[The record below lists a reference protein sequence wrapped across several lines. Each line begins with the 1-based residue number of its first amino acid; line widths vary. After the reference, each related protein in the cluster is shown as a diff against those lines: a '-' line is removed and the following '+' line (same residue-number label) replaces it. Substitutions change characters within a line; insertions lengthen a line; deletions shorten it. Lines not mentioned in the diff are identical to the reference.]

1 MKKLFSL
8 FAQAG
13 AFVACQPEEL
23 ETAFSVDPATVTI
36 DVTVTDVQTG
46 VAAEDVTVTCSDG
59 AAKVEGN
66 VITLTGN
73 PAIDETTVTVAATC
87 PKYAKAATKEVKINK
102 VLGGGVAN
110 YNVVLVIGTPL
121 SDYEITLVKVSEAK
135 ETKTGYVTGAEYEH
149 SYTHDGIE
157 YEYWRRNDT
166 KFWIDFEVTYNT
178 YSGSEVLSSDVIDP
192 AFKQVVDG
200 YVAGYNTGIVETPA
214 KENFDVSAWC
224 IYTVKQTV
232 DYLVETYSVM
242 AAEKEADNVEV
253 GTFTVSTPSRVQ
265 LDYYE
270 MADPESHGHGH
281 YQPGHGHD
289 DTHGHGAGNNAGG
302 GIIFAE

>member
-8 FAQAG
+8 FALAG

-46 VAAEDVTVTCSDG
+46 AAAEGVTVTCSDG

-66 VITLTGN
+66 VITFTGN
-73 PAIDETTVTVAATC
+73 PAIDAKTVTVTATST
-87 PKYAKAATKEVKINK
+87 KYAKSVSKEVEINEL
-102 VLGGGVAN
+102 LGGGVAN
-110 YNVVLVIGTPL
+110 YNVVLVIGKPV
-121 SDYEITLVKVSEAK
+121 SEYEITVEKVSETK
-135 ETKTGYVTGAEYEH
+135 DSKTGYVEGAEYEH
-149 SYTHDGIE
+149 SYTHGGID
-157 YEYWRRNDT
+157 YQYWRRNDT

-178 YSGSEVLSSDVIDP
+178 YSGSEASGVVIDP

-200 YVAGYNTGIVETPA
+200 YVAGYNTGIKETSET
-214 KENFDVSAWC
+214 ENFKVSAWC

-232 DYLVETYSVM
+232 DYLVETYSV
-242 AAEKEADNVEV
+242 KADDVEV
-253 GTFTVSTPSRVQ
+253 GTFTVNTVSRVQ

>member
-8 FAQAG
+8 FALAG

-23 ETAFSVDPATVTI
+23 ETAFSVDNATVTI

-46 VAAEDVTVTCSDG
+46 AAAEGVTISCSDG

-66 VITLTGN
+66 VITLVGN
-73 PAIDETTVTVAATC
+73 PAIDETTVTVTATC
-87 PKYAKAATKEVKINK
+87 PKYAESVSKEVKINR

-110 YNVVLVIGTPL
+110 YNVVLVIGKPV
-121 SDYEITLVKVSEAK
+121 SEYEITVDKVSEAK
-135 ETKTGYVTGAEYEH
+135 ETKTGYVTGVEYEH

-178 YSGSEVLSSDVIDP
+178 YSGSEVLGSDVIDP

-200 YVAGYNTGIVETPA
+200 YVAGYNTGIKETSETE
-214 KENFDVSAWC
+214 KFKVSAWC

-232 DYLVETYSVM
+232 DYLVETYSV
-242 AAEKEADNVEV
+242 KADDVEV
-253 GTFTVSTPSRVQ
+253 GTFTVSTPSRTQ

-302 GIIFAE
+302 GIVIAE

>member
-8 FAQAG
+8 FALAG

-46 VAAEDVTVTCSDG
+46 AAAEGVTISCSDG

-73 PAIDETTVTVAATC
+73 PAIDAKTVTVTATST
-87 PKYAKAATKEVKINK
+87 KYAESRSKEVEINEL
-102 VLGGGVAN
+102 LGGGVAK
-110 YNVVLVIGTPL
+110 YNVVLVIGKPV
-121 SDYEITLVKVSEAK
+121 SEYEITVDKVSETK
-135 ETKTGYVTGAEYEH
+135 VSKTGYVEGAEYEH
-149 SYTHDGIE
+149 SHDGFD
-157 YEYWRRNDT
+157 YWRRNDT

-178 YSGSEVLSSDVIDP
+178 YSGSEVLGSDVIDP

-200 YVAGYNTGIVETPA
+200 YV
-214 KENFDVSAWC
+214 
-224 IYTVKQTV
+224 
-232 DYLVETYSVM
+232 VETYSV
-242 AAEKEADNVEV
+242 KADDVEV
-253 GTFTVSTPSRVQ
+253 GTFTVNTVSRVQ

-270 MADPESHGHGH
+270 MKDPESHGHGH

>member
-8 FAQAG
+8 FALAG

-46 VAAEDVTVTCSDG
+46 AAAEGVTISCSDG

-73 PAIDETTVTVAATC
+73 PAIEETTVTVTATC
-87 PKYAKAATKEVKINK
+87 PKYAESVTKDVKINR
-102 VLGGGVAN
+102 VLAGGVAN
-110 YNVVLVIGTPL
+110 YNVVLVIGKPV
-121 SDYEITLVKVSEAK
+121 SEYEITVDKVSEAK

-149 SYTHDGIE
+149 SHDGFD
-157 YEYWRRNDT
+157 YWRRNDT
-166 KFWIDFEVTYNT
+166 KFWIDFEVTYT
-178 YSGSEVLSSDVIDP
+178 DYSGAEAAGVVIDP
-192 AFKQVVDG
+192 AFKSVVDG
-200 YVAGYNTGIVETPA
+200 VVDAYNIGIEETS
-214 KENFDVSAWC
+214 KTEHFDVSAWC

-232 DYLVETYSVM
+232 DYLVENYSVK
-242 AAEKEADNVEV
+242 AGDVEV
-253 GTFTVSTPSRVQ
+253 GTFTVNTISRVQ

-302 GIIFAE
+302 GIVIAE

>member
-8 FAQAG
+8 FALAG

-46 VAAEDVTVTCSDG
+46 AAAEDVTLTCSDG

-73 PAIDETTVTVAATC
+73 PAIEETTVTVTATC
-87 PKYAKAATKEVKINK
+87 PKYAESVSKDVKINR
-102 VLGGGVAN
+102 VLAGGVAN
-110 YNVVLVIGTPL
+110 YNVVLVIGKPV
-121 SDYEITLVKVSEAK
+121 SEYEITVDKVSEAK

-149 SYTHDGIE
+149 SHDGFD
-157 YEYWRRNDT
+157 YWRRNDT
-166 KFWIDFEVTYNT
+166 KFWINFEVTYT
-178 YSGSEVLSSDVIDP
+178 DYSGAEAAGVVIDP
-192 AFKQVVDG
+192 AFKSVVDG
-200 YVAGYNTGIVETPA
+200 VVDAYNTGIEETPA
-214 KENFDVSAWC
+214 KDNFKFSAWC

-232 DYLVETYSVM
+232 DYLVENYSV
-242 AAEKEADNVEV
+242 KADGVEV
-253 GTFTVSTPSRVQ
+253 GTFTVNTVSRVQ
-265 LDYYE
+265 LDPYE
-270 MADPESHGHGH
+270 MEDPESHGHGH

-302 GIIFAE
+302 GIVIAE

>member
-8 FAQAG
+8 FALAG

-36 DVTVTDVQTG
+36 NVTVTDVQTG
-46 VAAEDVTVTCSDG
+46 AAAEDVTIDCSDG

-73 PAIDETTVTVAATC
+73 PAIEETTVTVTATC
-87 PKYAKAATKEVKINK
+87 PKYAESVSKDVKINK
-102 VLGGGVAN
+102 ILGGGVAN
-110 YNVVLVIGTPL
+110 YNVVLVIGKPV
-121 SDYEITLVKVSEAK
+121 SEYEFTVDKVSEAK

-149 SYTHDGIE
+149 SHDGFD
-157 YEYWRRNDT
+157 YWRRNDT
-166 KFWIDFEVTYNT
+166 KFWIDFEVTYT
-178 YSGSEVLSSDVIDP
+178 KYSGAEAAGVVIDP
-192 AFKQVVDG
+192 AFKSVVDAL
-200 YVAGYNTGIVETPA
+200 VNAYNIGIEETS
-214 KENFDVSAWC
+214 ETEHFDVSAWC

-232 DYLVETYSVM
+232 DYLVENYSVK
-242 AAEKEADNVEV
+242 AGDVEV
-253 GTFTVSTPSRVQ
+253 GTFTVNTVSRVQ
-265 LDYYE
+265 LDYHE
-270 MADPESHGHGH
+270 MEDPESHGHGH

-302 GIIFAE
+302 GIVIAE

>member
-8 FAQAG
+8 FALAG

-36 DVTVTDVQTG
+36 NVTVTDVQTG
-46 VAAEDVTVTCSDG
+46 AAAEDVTIDCSDG

-73 PAIDETTVTVAATC
+73 PAIDAKTVTVTATC
-87 PKYAKAATKEVKINK
+87 PKYADSVSEDVEINR
-102 VLGGGVAN
+102 VLAGGVAN
-110 YNVVLVIGTPL
+110 YNVVLVIGKPV
-121 SDYEITLVKVSEAK
+121 SAYEITVDKVSEAK

-149 SYTHDGIE
+149 SHDGFD
-157 YEYWRRNDT
+157 YWRRNDT

-178 YSGSEVLSSDVIDP
+178 YSGSEAAGAVIDP

-214 KENFDVSAWC
+214 TKNFKVSAWC

-232 DYLVETYSVM
+232 DYLVETYSV
-242 AAEKEADNVEV
+242 KADDVEV
-253 GTFTVSTPSRVQ
+253 GTFTVSIPSRTQ

>member
-8 FAQAG
+8 FALAG

-46 VAAEDVTVTCSDG
+46 AAAEDVTVTCSDG

-73 PAIDETTVTVAATC
+73 PAIDETTVTVTATC
-87 PKYAKAATKEVKINK
+87 PKYAESVSKEVKINR

-110 YNVVLVIGTPL
+110 YNVVLVIGKPV
-121 SDYEITLVKVSEAK
+121 SEYEITVDKVSEAK

-166 KFWIDFEVTYNT
+166 KFWIDFEVTYT
-178 YSGSEVLSSDVIDP
+178 DYSGAEAAGVVIDP
-192 AFKQVVDG
+192 SFKSVVDG
-200 YVAGYNTGIVETPA
+200 IVNAYNTGIEETS
-214 KENFDVSAWC
+214 KTETFKVSAWC

-232 DYLVETYSVM
+232 DYLVETYSV
-242 AAEKEADNVEV
+242 KADDVEV
-253 GTFTVSTPSRVQ
+253 GTFTVNTVSRVQ

-302 GIIFAE
+302 GIVIAE

>member
-8 FAQAG
+8 FALAG

-46 VAAEDVTVTCSDG
+46 AAAEGVTVTCSDG
-59 AAKVEGN
+59 SAKVEGN
-66 VITLTGN
+66 VITFTGN
-73 PAIDETTVTVAATC
+73 PAIDAKTVTVTATST
-87 PKYAKAATKEVKINK
+87 KYAESVSKEVEINEL
-102 VLGGGVAN
+102 LGGGVAN
-110 YNVVLVIGTPL
+110 YNVVLVIGKPV
-121 SDYEITLVKVSEAK
+121 SEYEITVEKVSETK
-135 ETKTGYVTGAEYEH
+135 DSKTGYVEGAEYEH
-149 SYTHDGIE
+149 SYTHGGID

-166 KFWIDFEVTYNT
+166 KFWIDFEVTYT
-178 YSGSEVLSSDVIDP
+178 DYSGAEAAAGVVTDP
-192 AFKQVVDG
+192 AFKSVVDG
-200 YVAGYNTGIVETPA
+200 FVNAYNTGIEETS
-214 KENFDVSAWC
+214 KTETFKVSAWC

-232 DYLVETYSVM
+232 DYLVETYSV
-242 AAEKEADNVEV
+242 KADNVEV

-302 GIIFAE
+302 GIVIAE

>member
-8 FAQAG
+8 FALAG

-46 VAAEDVTVTCSDG
+46 AAAEGVTISCSDG

-66 VITLTGN
+66 LITFTGN
-73 PAIDETTVTVAATC
+73 PAIDAKTVTVTATST
-87 PKYAKAATKEVKINK
+87 KYAESVSKEVEINEL
-102 VLGGGVAN
+102 LGGGVAN
-110 YNVVLVIGTPL
+110 YNVVLIIGKPV
-121 SDYEITLVKVSEAK
+121 SEYEITLDKVSEAK

-149 SYTHDGIE
+149 SHNGFD
-157 YEYWRRNDT
+157 YWRRNDT
-166 KFWIDFEVTYNT
+166 KFWIDFEVTYT
-178 YSGSEVLSSDVIDP
+178 DYSGAEAAGVVIDP
-192 AFKQVVDG
+192 AFKSVVDG
-200 YVAGYNTGIVETPA
+200 VVNAYNTGIEETP
-214 KENFDVSAWC
+214 KTKNFKVSAWC

-232 DYLVETYSVM
+232 DYLVENYSV
-242 AAEKEADNVEV
+242 KADGVEV
-253 GTFTVSTPSRVQ
+253 GTFTVNTVSRVQ
-265 LDYYE
+265 LESYE
-270 MADPESHGHGH
+270 MEDPESHGHGH

-302 GIIFAE
+302 GIVIAE